1 VSWRRREG
9 EERRRGTDRFPLSP
23 ATPAPPPLSPHTH
36 KNTASTSAAA
46 TATTTTTNAIPRVI
60 PASRVRGPA
69 PRGDPRY
76 WPRGGG
82 GGGNSV
88 NSGNIDADPDNSGY
102 SDLRRRWDAGAP
114 LPAPNARRLRLRN
127 QEDVR
132 KRPAAAAGHASWL
145 PLPTEARGELRAALE
160 ASGLSPAA
168 AATVADAAAR
178 RPQGARGPS
187 PPADPDELA
196 RRVRHLAAAQRAAVA
211 AASASSSSSSTTA
224 ATAAALAAPE
234 PPPLAGLDLDAALR
248 RRDRAGLG
256 SGCGDQRGALLWMP
270 PGKFDARVRYLG
282 AQLAEAARPAVA
294 AAAAGA
300 AAAGAAPNQQQRK
313 LGSEKG
319 YDVGA
324 VMTAAPGLAMRA
336 PKELA
341 RRAAAWPTLLRE
353 GLRERAEAEAEA
365 GSGSGGGLVS
375 SSSAAAA
382 AAAAAERAPL
392 LPPSALNSRH
402 AGVLTR
408 PVPRVRERA
417 GALGARLGPDAAALA
432 LARAPAL
439 LSRRGRLVSQRMHH
453 VKCLLMLERGEH
465 EQQEGEQE
473 ENPLAALVA
482 RAPRV
487 LLTPAEALAARLD
500 AVAAAMSG
508 DGARVSEALAAA
520 RAAPRR
526 GRELS
531 FGGGQA
537 HEQEEDQDGG
547 AAAAPGWSAASIGWR
562 SREVLELLAEEAEG
576 GGGGNSDGGGNS
588 GGGEPT
594 ASVLSPAQALRAATA
609 AARACPAALMSKSP
623 PAVRAHVEALR
634 EMLGFPAAA
643 SEGDDSAA
651 AASSGEP
658 LVAALLRAHP
668 ALLTRSANSVRSV
681 AVTLSKH
688 SASAPG
694 GGGGGGGGGSGGG
707 GGAGLAALDPA
718 GLRAAALAAPPLLA
732 LSTNCLDA
740 RLAAWEALAAGGARW
755 AAALRELRAS
765 PESLARALTA
775 AQPRYA
781 RLAWLAEAAAREEP
795 PPAGAAGGGGLESLV
810 LWDDAAFKRAYP
822 AF

>member
-1 VSWRRREG
+1 
-9 EERRRGTDRFPLSP
+9 
-23 ATPAPPPLSPHTH
+23 
-36 KNTASTSAAA
+36 
-46 TATTTTTNAIPRVI
+46 
-60 PASRVRGPA
+60 VRGPA

-76 WPRGGG
+76 LPPLPTTT
-82 GGGNSV
+82 S
-88 NSGNIDADPDNSGY
+88 DNTTTSSSGY
-102 SDLRRRWDAGAP
+102 SELRRRWDAGGP
-114 LPAPNARRLRLRN
+114 LPKPNARRLRLRN
-127 QEDVR
+127 QEAVR
-132 KRPAAAAGHASWL
+132 KRPAAAAGHAPWV
-145 PLPTEARGELRAALE
+145 PLPSEARGELRAALE

-178 RPQGARGPS
+178 RPQGTRGPA

-211 AASASSSSSSTTA
+211 AASGGGGGAGASL
-224 ATAAALAAPE
+224 AAA
-234 PPPLAGLDLDAALR
+234 PPLAGLDLDAALR

-256 SGCGDQRGALLWMP
+256 SGCGDQRGALLWLP

-282 AQLAEAARPAVA
+282 AQLAEAARPAVTA
-294 AAAAGA
+294 AATATTTTL
-300 AAAGAAPNQQQRK
+300 PHQQPK
-313 LGSEKG
+313 LSSDRG

-336 PKELA
+336 PKALA

-353 GLRERAEAEAEA
+353 GLRERAEAA
-365 GSGSGGGLVS
+365 GG
-375 SSSAAAA
+375 SSAAASAATA
-382 AAAAAERAPL
+382 AANLAPL

-408 PVPRVRERA
+408 PTPRVRERA
-417 GALGARLGPDAAALA
+417 GALGARIGPDAAGLA
-432 LARAPAL
+432 LSRAPAL
-439 LSRRGRLVSQRMHH
+439 LSRRGRLVSQRLHQARR
-453 VKCLLMLERGEH
+453 LLLLDDEAVTAED
-465 EQQEGEQE
+465 EKE
-473 ENPLAALVA
+473 EADPLATLVA

-508 DGARVSEALAAA
+508 QGESVAAALAAA

-526 GRELS
+526 S
-531 FGGGQA
+531 GGGVRSA
-537 HEQEEDQDGG
+537 AVDVEERDEQEEDD
-547 AAAAPGWSAASIGWR
+547 AYHHGWSAASIGWR
-562 SREVLELLAEEAEG
+562 SREVLDELAAEG
-576 GGGGNSDGGGNS
+576 EAGEATAAMAGGNN
-588 GGGEPT
+588 ENVAT
-594 ASVLSPAQALRAATA
+594 AVLSPAQALRAAAA

-623 PAVRAHVEALR
+623 PAVRAHVEALL
-634 EMLGFPAAA
+634 EVLFPDAADA
-643 SEGDDSAA
+643 AVNNSA
-651 AASSGEP
+651 EP

-688 SASAPG
+688 ARG
-694 GGGGGGGGGSGGG
+694 DGS
-707 GGAGLAALDPA
+707 GLAALDPA
-718 GLRAAALAAPPLLA
+718 GLRTAALAAPSLLA
-732 LSTNCLDA
+732 LSAPCLDA

-765 PESLARALTA
+765 PERLARALTA

-795 PPAGAAGGGGLESLV
+795 PTTAGGGGGGGLEALV

-822 AF
+822 ACEAGGGGGGAV